1 MLEVGKL
8 YQCKDYFLMFYPDPE
23 TAECLASAVARRLAA
38 DAIDAEAAAAAA
50 AFWSNRLG
58 KFVFYVDK
66 NTPILIL
73 NNKEE
78 YIEVLVGE
86 KKGWIIY
93 RDWLNLKEIDY
104 V

>member
-1 MLEVGKL
+1 MFEVGKL
-8 YQCKDYFLMFYPDPE
+8 YTCEKFHLLFYPDPD
-23 TAECLASAVARRLAA
+23 T
-38 DAIDAEAAAAAA
+38 AAAAAAEHAHVAAAAAGAAA

>member
-1 MLEVGKL
+1 MFEVGKL
-8 YQCKDYFLMFYPDPE
+8 YTCEKFHLLFYPDPD
-23 TAECLASAVARRLAA
+23 TAAATTVAAA
-38 DAIDAEAAAAAA
+38 DEDADAPAAAAAA